1 MIEEI
6 GPYIGYHPNG
16 SKSTL
21 VVKKQYLEQATMI
34 YANTGITI
42 TCDRTKHLGACI
54 GEENFKRLCETQSWR
69 LDWRNQRIGADSTY
83 SPTCSLR
90 RLYSRSTAQIY
101 LHYENYKQHWNSHD
115 SLKNTIRSILLP
127 VLLNGYSRSDMER
140 NLFSLPAKFVAV
152 WTYSN
157 LKKDARLSMP
167 VDDFGDLAVIMDF
180 VPKWGRFHW
189 MRIFCK
195 HSCWRKLDIKYTF

>member
-1 MIEEI
+1 MTGQNIWELARI
-6 GPYIGYHPNG
+6 ARIHMQ
-16 SKSTL
+16 STS
-21 VVKKQYLEQATMI
+21 VV
-34 YANTGITI
+34 
-42 TCDRTKHLGACI
+42 
-54 GEENFKRLCETQSWR
+54 
-69 LDWRNQRIGADSTY
+69 DWRKEVYCAHLL
-83 SPTCSLR
+83 LR

-152 WTYSN
+152 WAYSN

-167 VDDFGDLAVIMDF
+167 IHPIWLPWTVVDVKEQKSMSTQTSSKHKRRSSVRYQNREAATVQEELA
-180 VPKWGRFHW
+180 W
-189 MRIFCK
+189 
-195 HSCWRKLDIKYTF
+195 KY